1 MIWLA
6 KHRTLCTCSCAAKDA
21 SKTARSTAVGAWWR
35 TSGSAARRVVQRHI
49 LYLGEINDNQRA
61 AWRRSIEVVEG
72 KSGPRRMA
80 LFPNDRDAPAL
91 DCEVVRI
98 NVSEV
103 SLHDPRQW
111 GACWLALNL
120 WGRLDLDRS
129 YEGPSVKRRARCD
142 LQHSCLSSGFLFQ
155 ASLGSGSASGV
166 DGSERVGAGR
176 AVWRAP
182 NSYPGGRRQHR
193 RSVPRSRLLC
203 GRHVPEVGP
212 IFLVGIF
219 QPQPSTRSHTTRPS
233 AGRVRPVRE
242 LEVSGSGDV
251 CAGGHET
258 GAGIA
263 PQRDQQ
269 FAGQGP
275 RS

>member
-1 MIWLA
+1 MFVRC
-6 KHRTLCTCSCAAKDA
+6 KRRFKDGKEHRYWSVVENV
-21 SKTARSTAVGAWWR
+21 RVRG
-35 TSGSAARRVVQRHI
+35 GRRVVQRHV
-49 LYLGEINDNQRA
+49 LYLGEINDSQRA
-61 AWRRSIEVVEG
+61 AWCRSIEVVEG
-72 KSGPRRMA
+72 KSGPRQMA

-166 DGSERVGAGR
+166 DGSERVGTGR

-203 GRHVPEVGP
+203 GHHVPEVGP
-212 IFLVGIF
+212 IFWSASFSPAVHSVTHHPAQRRPRPAG
-219 QPQPSTRSHTTRPS
+219 PGTRGLGLRR
-233 AGRVRPVRE
+233 RVRRWARDRCWH
-242 LEVSGSGDV
+242 SATARSAV
-251 CAGGHET
+251 CG
-258 GAGIA
+258 
-263 PQRDQQ
+263 P
-269 FAGQGP
+269 GP